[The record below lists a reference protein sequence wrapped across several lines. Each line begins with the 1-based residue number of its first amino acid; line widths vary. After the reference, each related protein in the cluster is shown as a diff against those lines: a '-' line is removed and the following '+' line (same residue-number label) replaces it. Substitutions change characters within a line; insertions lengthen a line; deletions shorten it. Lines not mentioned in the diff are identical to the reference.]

1 MKLMFFFSKD
11 HVVTE
16 KDASEKK
23 VVGEKT
29 VWYQTCG
36 HTR

>member
-1 MKLMFFFSKD
+1 MLSSISISHEADVFFSKD

-29 VWYQTCG
+29 V
-36 HTR
+36 